1 MQPDVVFGVLDML
14 GAQAGRIL
22 VVGCEPASVEDGIGL
37 SEPVAAAVD
46 AAVRVVTR
54 LAAEA
59 TGGAPPTG
67 RGHAGDAPAQP
78 PASDPGTF
86 PAGPAA
92 PDAGA
97 RALTNEI
104 NEGMVVCASA
114 YRVR

>member
-54 LAAEA
+54 LAADGRPGSAPVQGTPAVQGTLRGTQGTAA
-59 TGGAPPTG
+59 TRTRAPF
-67 RGHAGDAPAQP
+67 P
-78 PASDPGTF
+78 PARPPHGRRRQSVDQ
-86 PAGPAA
+86 
-92 PDAGA
+92 
-97 RALTNEI
+97 
-104 NEGMVVCASA
+104 
-114 YRVR
+114 